1 MRKKYINF
9 NIDKLKIC
17 YKQNEETFN
26 LFLPY
31 KDEFK
36 KDKKD
41 REHIYINRDNYTL
54 HLLQVDE
61 LSAEVNV
68 FVENEL
74 IGMFVFHNS
83 KRYEG
88 LCFFTFDN
96 KALYTFLTY
105 DFGNKTK
112 CNLIPL
118 ITFIADDLN
127 LEFNNITTL
136 EVAMDCNFNISAK
149 LRKLIKDYENYDMFI
164 NGKKVQ
170 DPNRVLPLYHE
181 TFKRNRKRLIYTPTL
196 YFEQAKTDA
205 PLMRIYNKTD
215 EINDTSNGKNYIND
229 WNGFGNID
237 TYRVEVR
244 LKSNSIKEYLT
255 RLDTDR
261 HPLDLL
267 QDPDALFSIWN
278 HFGNRLVYFR
288 HVDGT
293 DLTITDLCN

>member
-1 MRKKYINF
+1 MSKKRKFIF

-17 YKQNEETFN
+17 YRQNKETFN
-26 LFLPY
+26 YF
-31 KDEFK
+31 KDLKAPQF
-36 KDKKD
+36 
-41 REHIYINRDNYTL
+41 INRDDYTL
-54 HLLQVDE
+54 HLLQVDD

-68 FVENEL
+68 IVGNEVL
-74 IGMFVFHNS
+74 GMFTFHNS

-118 ITFIADDLN
+118 ITFIADDLD

-149 LRKLIKDYENYDMFI
+149 LRKLIRDFENYDMFV
-164 NGKKVQ
+164 NGKKVKN
-170 DPNRVLPLYHE
+170 PNRVLDNYHE
-181 TFKRNRKRLIYTPTL
+181 TFKRNRKRLLYPPTL

-205 PLMRIYNKTD
+205 PIMRVYNKSE
-215 EINDTSNGKNYIND
+215 EINDNGEVKNYINE
-229 WNGFGNID
+229 WNNFGNID

-244 LKSNSIKEYLT
+244 LKSNSIKEYLA

-267 QDPDALFSIWN
+267 QDPDALFSIWEF
-278 HFGNRLVYFR
+278 FGNRLVYFR